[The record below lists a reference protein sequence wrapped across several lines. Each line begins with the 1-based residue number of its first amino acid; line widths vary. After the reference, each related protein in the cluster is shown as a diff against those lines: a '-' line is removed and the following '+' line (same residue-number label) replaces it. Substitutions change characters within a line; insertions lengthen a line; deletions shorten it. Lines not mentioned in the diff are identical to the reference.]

1 MRAILY
7 ITRIWTQ
14 ASAKRRTRCW
24 KTRKHGAAELLQQG
38 VSFGS
43 IGVGLLYKKKCKV
56 SMWHFFRFCSHG
68 GLKKQK
74 FIFWGVQG
82 PVLELLA
89 EIGSF
94 PILIFFTGS
103 VDLKS
108 WTLTHPE
115 QWTTREVLDWIFSVV
130 QLIEDFQ
137 FDTFRGEKFNKLSG
151 KELCSMSRE
160 DFCELDPMYGDK
172 LFSIMN
178 KMLKTGKF

>member
-1 MRAILY
+1 MALFSILFSW
-7 ITRIWTQ
+7 WTQ
-14 ASAKRRTRCW
+14 KNKS
-24 KTRKHGAAELLQQG
+24 
-38 VSFGS
+38 SYFGS
-43 IGVGLLYKKKCKV
+43 CKA
-56 SMWHFFRFCSHG
+56 
-68 GLKKQK
+68 L
-74 FIFWGVQG
+74 
-82 PVLELLA
+82 LELLT

-94 PILIFFTGS
+94 QILIFFTGS

-178 KMLKTGKF
+178 KMLKTGEFQVFFYPLYLFI